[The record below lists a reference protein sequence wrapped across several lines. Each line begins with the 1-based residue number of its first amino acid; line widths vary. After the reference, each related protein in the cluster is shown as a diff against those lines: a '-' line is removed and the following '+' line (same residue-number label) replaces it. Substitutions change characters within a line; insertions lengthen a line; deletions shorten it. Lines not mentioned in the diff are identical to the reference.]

1 MNMNHS
7 VRTHNLQGML
17 HSLRYMF
24 VAASCALTGVTLSAC
39 GSFVNAPAVDTPIP
53 TLTPVVIVVEEAVGV
68 SEKLGSSDVITASP
82 TSTPARGD

>member
-1 MNMNHS
+1 MNMNYS
-7 VRTHNLQGML
+7 IRTQTLQGML

-24 VAASCALTGVTLSAC
+24 LAASCALTGVTLSAC

-68 SEKLGSSDVITASP
+68 SGKLGSSDVITASP
-82 TSTPARGD
+82 TSTPARSE